1 MEENRNESGQNDG
14 FAGRDGSVH
23 LHDGGDLQSQVLREG
38 TELTPQVLDLLAHS
52 CVANLA
58 IARMEARGWEAV
70 TGQGGFQ
77 PLKGFSVVGLEWS
90 VVVNG
95 NCGVVVRIA
104 MSTMK
109 RRSKPCRQPEER
121 ICR

>member
-1 MEENRNESGQNDG
+1 MNLDKMM
-14 FAGRDGSVH
+14 
-23 LHDGGDLQSQVLREG
+23 DLPGALAAFTYSDKGELLSHVLREG

-58 IARMEARGWEAV
+58 IASMEARGWEAV
-70 TGQGGFQ
+70 TGQTGFQ

-95 NCGVVVRIA
+95 NCGVVVRNRDIDYEA
-104 MSTMK
+104 SFK
-109 RRSKPCRQPEER
+109 AVQAG
-121 ICR
+121 

>member
-1 MEENRNESGQNDG
+1 MNLDQMMDLPGAMAAFTYSDR
-14 FAGRDGSVH
+14 
-23 LHDGGDLQSQVLREG
+23 GDLQSQVLREG

-58 IARMEARGWEAV
+58 IASMEARGWEAL

-77 PLKGFSVVGLEWS
+77 PLQGFSVVGLEWS

-95 NCGVVVRIA
+95 NRGVVVRNRDA
-104 MSTMK
+104 NYEATFK
-109 RRSKPCRQPEER
+109 ALQTA
-121 ICR
+121 